1 MLWKSNIVQM
11 NNIQVGRY
19 SVTSAV
25 TMQSTDTQ
33 FQLTTVYGPSRC
45 PEKEAFLRHLQDI
58 RPASG
63 TKWLI
68 LGDFNLIYR
77 ARDKNNRN
85 LNLRLMRR
93 FRTTL
98 EFCELKEIRLQ
109 NRKFTWCNERRHPT
123 LVKLTDFFATRSGAS
138 VLKIMF
144 STLYPQPT
152 RITAHC
158 FLVPKWGHV
167 SQPLSDLK
175 TYGSAFRAFTRSSQ
189 WRGTPRLS
197 IQSLIIA

>member
-1 MLWKSNIVQM
+1 M
-11 NNIQVGRY
+11 
-19 SVTSAV
+19 
-25 TMQSTDTQ
+25 
-33 FQLTTVYGPSRC
+33 
-45 PEKEAFLRHLQDI
+45 RHIHALMPLQDAARAACI
-58 RPASG
+58 SHTFLQSWRCYPILTFTLKALGLDKITTTRDDLSRHFRPPSG

-152 RITAHC
+152 RSTAHC
-158 FLVPKWGHV
+158 FLAPKWGHV
-167 SQPLSDLK
+167 SQPLSDSK
-175 TYGSAFRAFTRSSQ
+175 IYGSAFRAFTRSSQ
-189 WRGTPRLS
+189 RCGTPRLS

>member
-1 MLWKSNIVQM
+1 MWKSNIVQM

-77 ARDKNNRN
+77 VRDKNNRN

-98 EFCELKEIRLQ
+98 EFCEFKEIRLR

-123 LVKLTDFFATRSGAS
+123 LVKLDRFFCNQEWSLCFEDH
-138 VLKIMF
+138 VLHALSSAHSDHCPLLLSAQVGPRK
-144 STLYPQPT
+144 PT
-152 RITAHC
+152 PFRFENIWVRLPGFHE
-158 FLVPKWGHV
+158 VV
-167 SQPLSDLK
+167 SMAWNAP
-175 TYGSAFRAFTRSSQ
+175 T
-189 WRGTPRLS
+189 
-197 IQSLIIA
+197 